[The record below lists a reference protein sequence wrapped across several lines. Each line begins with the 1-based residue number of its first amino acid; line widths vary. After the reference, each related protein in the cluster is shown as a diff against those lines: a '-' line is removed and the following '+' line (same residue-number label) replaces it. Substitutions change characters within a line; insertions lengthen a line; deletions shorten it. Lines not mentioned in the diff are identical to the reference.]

1 MTDELALCAR
11 GVSYTYRTR
20 LERIVAAASLSCR
33 LEAGKVTA
41 ILGRSG
47 SGKST
52 LGLLLAG
59 LLKPDAGTIFFVN
72 GDKPSPETVAY
83 LFQFPEQLFSEDTIE
98 NELCKGGRTTLEMAK
113 AALQSVGL
121 EPDSFLGRNPF
132 EISGGQARLV
142 AMAVQLAR
150 PFQAVIF
157 DEPTAGLDW
166 NMRAHIR
173 HLILTQ
179 AQAGKIVGLITHHLA
194 FAASISAHAFVLNKG
209 RVAWEGEPKQLIDS
223 AKVRKE
229 LGL

>member
-1 MTDELALCAR
+1 MINEFALCAR
-11 GVSYTYRTR
+11 EVSYTYRTR
-20 LERIVAAASLSCR
+20 LERIAAATSLSCR

-59 LLKPDAGTIFFVN
+59 LLKPEAGAVFFTN
-72 GDKPSPETVAY
+72 GDRSSPEAVAY

-98 NELCKGGRTTLEMAK
+98 KELCKGERNRLEMAK
-113 AALQSVGL
+113 DALQSVGL
-121 EPDSFLGRNPF
+121 ESHNFLSRNPF

-150 PFQAVIF
+150 PFRAIIF
-157 DEPTAGLDW
+157 DEPTTGLDW
-166 NMRAHIR
+166 TMRAHIR
-173 HLILTQ
+173 RLIRKQ
-179 AQAGKIVGLITHHLA
+179 AEANKIVGLITHHLT
-194 FAASISAHAFVLNKG
+194 FAASVSDSAVGLNDG
-209 RVAWEGEPKQLIDS
+209 RIVWEGDPKQLIDN
-223 AKVRKE
+223 AKIRKE